1 MAGALSTL
9 KIVEIGE
16 MVSAPYAAKLMA
28 DLGAEVIK
36 IERPGAGDRS
46 RTRGPFPGDHAHPEK
61 SGLFLYLNANKYGV
75 TLDLSASEGMGL
87 LERLAAAAD
96 VVIHNVPPLEMDRI
110 GLSFDRLQ
118 RVNPRL
124 VMTSITP
131 YGLTGA
137 NRDWRATDLTLWA
150 AGGICVMNGAGAEY
164 PEMPPLKTFGQQA
177 GFQGGVHAAA
187 ATMGAVMAQLRDGEG
202 QHVDVSIQES
212 LASQQELFF
221 EYWPYMGMIASRL
234 GRKPIQPVESLQCR
248 DGWIYV
254 CCIEEHQ
261 WRAFVEVMGNPEW
274 AREEI
279 FSDRVKRGENWEALK
294 IFLEE
299 YVAQHTVLELYKKV
313 QEKRVPFAPVS
324 TMGDLLNSEHLKA
337 RGFFVEVNH
346 PVAGR
351 QTYPGAP
358 LKYAATPWKLRMPAP
373 TLGQHNDEIFG
384 KRLGLSAARLA
395 ELKRKGIV

>member
-9 KIVEIGE
+9 KVIEVGE
-16 MVSAPYAAKLMA
+16 MASAPYAAKLMA
-28 DLGAEVIK
+28 DMGAEVIK
-36 IERPGAGDRS
+36 IERPVVGDRA
-46 RTRGPFPGDHAHPEK
+46 RTRGPFPGGTPHPEK

-75 TLDLSASEGMGL
+75 TLDLAKPEAMEL
-87 LERLAAAAD
+87 LEKLVEQAD
-96 VVIHNVPPLEMDRI
+96 VLIHNVTPLDMDRI
-110 GLSFDRLQ
+110 GLSFGRM
-118 RVNPRL
+118 RNSNPRL

-131 YGLTGA
+131 YGLTGPKR
-137 NRDWRATDLTLWA
+137 NWRAENLTLWS
-150 AGGICVMNGAGAEY
+150 AGGLCVMNGGGAEH
-164 PEMPPLKTFGQQA
+164 PELPPLKTFGQQA
-177 GFQGGVHAAA
+177 GFQGGVHGAV

-212 LASQQELFF
+212 IASQQELFF
-221 EYWPYMGMIASRL
+221 EYWPYMGIIASRL
-234 GRKPIQPVESLQCR
+234 GRKPIQPVESLQCK

-274 AREEI
+274 AQEEI
-279 FSDRVKRGENWEALK
+279 FADRVKRGENWEALK

-299 YVAQHTVLELYKKV
+299 YVSQQTVVELYKKA

-337 RGFFVEVNH
+337 RGFFVEIAH
-346 PVAGR
+346 PAAGK
-351 QTYPGAP
+351 QIYPGAP
-358 LKYAATPWKLRMPAP
+358 LKYGVTPWEIRMPAP

-384 KRLGLSAARLA
+384 KRLGLSAGRLT
-395 ELKRKGIV
+395 ELKRTGVI